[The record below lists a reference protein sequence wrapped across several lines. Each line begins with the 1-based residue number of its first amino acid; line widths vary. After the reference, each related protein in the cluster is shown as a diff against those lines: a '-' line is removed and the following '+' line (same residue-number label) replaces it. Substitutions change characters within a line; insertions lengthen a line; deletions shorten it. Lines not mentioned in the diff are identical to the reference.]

1 VRGARLNGI
10 ESFSFRSKS
19 RSDVGTSSLIV
30 SRRYATIFV
39 SFSDRGLKPTATFM
53 HRSAIGSVFIRVN
66 PPSDSFHLLLST
78 LNFQLSTFQRYCPP
92 VPIVS
97 SDFIDALR
105 QIAGADGVISN
116 ADELLV
122 YECDAFTMEKNLPN
136 VVVLPRSTEQVVAV
150 VKLCARE
157 GMPIIPRGAGTSLSG
172 GVLPVEGGVMIAL
185 TRMNKVLSVDYENRR
200 SLVEAGCVNAWIT
213 NAVKARGLYYAP
225 DPSSQSACTIGGNVA
240 TNSGGPHTLKYG
252 VTTNHVLGLD
262 LVLPDGEV
270 VWLGTTPDGGEDVDG
285 YDLRGAVIGSEGMF
299 GVVTRVLV
307 RLIRAPQTF
316 KTMLG
321 VFESVDDASQTV
333 SEIIAAGIVPG
344 AIEMMD
350 QLITQAVE
358 AAYRFGFPLDAG
370 AVLIVELDGLAAGLD
385 KQAERVVEICRNN
398 RAREVRLAKSD
409 EERAALWKCRK
420 RAFGA
425 IGRLSPN
432 YLTEDGVVPRSR
444 LPEVMRFVAATSA
457 KYRLRIAN
465 VFHAGDGNIHPLVL
479 YDERDPSEV
488 ERALA
493 AGHEILEKC
502 IEMGGSVS
510 GEHGIGVQKM
520 DFMAKQFTADDLDA
534 MKALRHVFDP
544 EMRCNPH
551 KMFPGSKR
559 CGDFLVKRQA
569 AV

>member
-1 VRGARLNGI
+1 MPTRIRA
-10 ESFSFRSKS
+10 SFWSFIFS
-19 RSDVGTSSLIV
+19 RAL
-30 SRRYATIFV
+30 V
-39 SFSDRGLKPTATFM
+39 SFAGVS
-53 HRSAIGSVFIRVN
+53 
-66 PPSDSFHLLLST
+66 
-78 LNFQLSTFQRYCPP
+78 P
-92 VPIVS
+92 VAREFS
-97 SDFIDALR
+97 SHFLAELRALV
-105 QIAGADGVISN
+105 GADGVL
-116 ADELLV
+116 ARTDELLV
-122 YECDAFTMEKNLPN
+122 YECDAFTMEKKLPDA
-136 VVVLPRSTEQVVAV
+136 VVLPRTTEQVVAV

-157 GMPIIPRGAGTSLSG
+157 KIPIIPRGAGTSLSG

-185 TRMNKVLSVDYENRR
+185 TRMNRVLSVDFENRR
-200 SLVEAGCVNAWIT
+200 ALVEAGCVNAWIT
-213 NAVKARGLYYAP
+213 NAVKSRGLYYAP

-252 VTTNHVLGLD
+252 VTTNHVLGLE

-285 YDLRGAVIGSEGMF
+285 YDLRGVVIGSEGMF

-307 RLIRAPQTF
+307 RLVRAPQAF

-333 SEIIAAGIVPG
+333 SDIIAAGIVPG
-344 AIEMMD
+344 AMEMMD
-350 QLITQAVE
+350 QLITRAVE
-358 AAYRFGFPLDAG
+358 AAYQFGFPLDAG
-370 AVLIVELDGLAAGLD
+370 AVLIVELDGLAAGLNE
-385 KQAERVVEICRNN
+385 QAERVMEICRAN
-398 RAREVRLAKSD
+398 RAREVRLAQTD
-409 EERAALWKCRK
+409 EERALLWKCRK

-432 YLTEDGVVPRSR
+432 YLTEDGVVPRSK

-457 KYRLRIAN
+457 KYQLRIAN

-493 AGHEILEKC
+493 AGHAILEMC
-502 IEMGGSVS
+502 LDLGGSVS

-520 DFMAKQFTADDLDA
+520 DFMAKQFTPDDLDA
-534 MKALRHVFDP
+534 MRALRKVFDP
-544 EMRCNPH
+544 EHRCNPH

-559 CGDFLVKRQA
+559 CGDFQMRKQA
-569 AV
+569 AA